1 MFYVNNIIEMRN
13 MALKENKISLK
24 QFNEYNIEYLK
35 ELIEFNI
42 DSNLIKFKDEK
53 TEMDINNIRDNLIL
67 LLNDLKV

>member
-1 MFYVNNIIEMRN
+1 MFYINDIN
-13 MALKENKISLK
+13 ENKISLK

-42 DSNLIKFKDEK
+42 NSDLIKFKDKK
-53 TEMDINNIRDNLIL
+53 TEMNINNIRDNLII